1 MIIGS
6 VGETGETSDTGDFG
20 HYTQLDAVALNHELV
35 TIYMYKN
42 TRHYECKYL
51 RMLGGLA

>member
-1 MIIGS
+1 MYYQN
-6 VGETGETSDTGDFG
+6 VGVTGETSDTGDFG

-42 TRHYECKYL
+42 TRHYEYKRL